1 MCVCGVCVC
10 GVCVRVS
17 LVCVYVWRLQGVGAV
32 RLQSLTASS
41 RLFRLRLPFVRRV
54 SLDERSLSMGLD
66 VKDFK
71 DDFAARSRS
80 REIEDGVG
88 GGKSGSYSAG
98 MRGDS
103 AAKACED
110 AVGGLVLD
118 DDWAD
123 DAAAADL
130 RIEIEGQQSRHDL
143 DVSQEVSSGD
153 PGRFLNGA

>member
-1 MCVCGVCVC
+1 MCVC
-10 GVCVRVS
+10 
-17 LVCVYVWRLQGVGAV
+17 VWKLKGVGAL
-32 RLQSLTASS
+32 RFESLTVPS
-41 RLFRLRLPFVRRV
+41 RLFLLRLPFVRRV

-80 REIEDGVG
+80 REREDGVG
-88 GGKSGSYSAG
+88 GGKSGSYPAG
-98 MRGDS
+98 MRRDP

-118 DDWAD
+118 DDWED
-123 DAAAADL
+123 DAAAEDL
-130 RIEIEGQQSRHDL
+130 QIEMEGQQSKHDL